1 MSYDLTNPKL
11 LKEWDKIKDNDVFP
25 SLDAF
30 AELFYQNPSC
40 KCYRKYTS
48 YPWSKEN
55 FFFGTYEEFLTYQRT
70 TTEIP
75 FYLASKIGTKVF
87 NLTLLSFFRDENNK
101 ICAKCRCDCGNET
114 TKTYDAILKG
124 NARSC
129 GCKKGGETKEEPSV
143 YELLSDI
150 IDEYWDFEKNI
161 VSPKDIPLDSEEE
174 YWWKG
179 YAHSYK
185 MPIQYLLRSVSG
197 TSFPEQAIRFFLLK
211 NDIEV
216 INRHLITFDGKKY
229 ELDLFLPK
237 LNIGIEY
244 DGVFWHASK
253 TKKDALKN
261 KAVESAGITFVRV
274 REKGLPK
281 TKIKNGLEIMMQES
295 VSNGSLANV
304 INELFAYIES
314 VAEIQLEKISPR
326 DISKNKVL
334 IQSQYSL
341 SYVKNSVANSWLSEF
356 WSEDNK
362 EEPYFVSLKSDAGYK
377 FKCPHGI
384 TFYCAPKYL
393 MIKAKEMGGDP
404 LSRCVF
410 DYASLCGRESKV
422 QGGLTVTVS
431 EGKFFLN
438 DFAEISFSVQNQNE
452 TAFDP
457 LWLGQYSIFH
467 NGKIRSFAGARGNVE
482 STGNYCIDRPQ
493 KIICTPFRNLCLGKH
508 DFELLPFQKKAYK
521 LRLELRKS
529 QGTADNIDIIASL
542 NLLDQMNCVY
552 KVCLRIKRFDG
563 NISLSGKV
571 LTWESYDSIIQKK
584 NSRLN
589 YILSEEEA
597 IALFDEFDS

>member
-11 LKEWDKIKDNDVFP
+11 LKEWDKIKGSDVFP

-30 AELFYQNPSC
+30 AELFYQNPTC

-55 FFFGTYEEFLTYQRT
+55 FFFGTYEDFLTYQRT

-101 ICAKCRCDCGNET
+101 ICAKCRCDCGKET

-129 GCKKGGETKEEPSV
+129 GCKKGGEAKEEPSV

-150 IDEYWDFEKNI
+150 IDEYWDFEKNT
-161 VSPKDIPLDSEEE
+161 VSPKEIPLDSEEE

-216 INRHLITFDGKKY
+216 INRHSITFEGKKY

-244 DGVFWHASK
+244 DGVFWHTSK

-261 KAVESAGITFVRV
+261 KAIESAGITFVRV

-295 VSNGSLANV
+295 VSNSSLANV
-304 INELFAYIES
+304 VNKLFAYIES
-314 VAEIQLEKISPR
+314 VAEVQLEKISPR

-356 WSEDNK
+356 WSEENK
-362 EEPYFVSLKSDAGYK
+362 EKPYFVPLKSTTGYR
-377 FKCPHGI
+377 FKCSQGA
-384 TFYCAPKYL
+384 TFYCSPSYL
-393 MIKAKEMGGDP
+393 ISKTKAIGNAP
-404 LSRCVF
+404 LSKCVF
-410 DYASLCGRESKV
+410 AYAEMCHRETKILS
-422 QGGLTVTVS
+422 GLTVEVL
-431 EGKFFLN
+431 GVQFLAN
-438 DFAEISFSVQNQNE
+438 HCVEIEFSVENKNE
-452 TAFDP
+452 TSFD
-457 LWLGQYSIFH
+457 LWIGQYSILH
-467 NGKIRSFAGARGNVE
+467 NGKMCSFVGSKGSIKGLASLPIEEKLKTVCVPVC
-482 STGNYCIDRPQ
+482 NYV
-493 KIICTPFRNLCLGKH
+493 LGKH
-508 DFELLPFQKKAYK
+508 NFELLPLSKKTY
-521 LRLELRKS
+521 RVTLELRKT
-529 QGTADNIDIIASL
+529 QETMGNLDIVASL
-542 NLLDQMNCVY
+542 NLLDQMNYVY
-552 KVCLRIKRFDG
+552 KICLYVRRVEEKIVL
-563 NISLSGKV
+563 NGKT
-571 LTWESYDSIIQKK
+571 LTWEMYDDIIQKK
-584 NSRLN
+584 RSNLDYVLN
-589 YILSEEEA
+589 ENEA
-597 IALFDEFDS
+597 RGLFAEFDRG

>member
-11 LKEWDKIKDNDVFP
+11 LKEWDKIKDSDVFP

-101 ICAKCRCDCGNET
+101 ICAKCRCDCGKET
-114 TKTYDAILKG
+114 TKKYEAVLKG
-124 NARSC
+124 DARSC
-129 GCKKGGETKEEPSV
+129 GCKRGRKAKEEPSV

-150 IDEYWDFEKNI
+150 IDEYWDFKKNT
-161 VSPKDIPLDSEEE
+161 VSPKDIPFDSEEE

-356 WSEDNK
+356 WSDDNK

-377 FKCPHGI
+377 FKCPHGV

-393 MIKAKEMGGDP
+393 ITKAKKMGGDP

-410 DYASLCGRESKV
+410 DYAFLCQRGERIRSGLFATILGVKFSLD
-422 QGGLTVTVS
+422 
-431 EGKFFLN
+431 
-438 DFAEISFSVQNQNE
+438 DFVEMDFSVENKNGTE
-452 TAFDP
+452 FAP
-457 LWLGQYSIFH
+457 LWLGQYSILH
-467 NGKIRSFAGARGNVE
+467 NEQLYSFIGGKERIDGDDCVSVE
-482 STGNYCIDRPQ
+482 KPANMM
-493 KIICTPFRNLCLGKH
+493 CTPFYDFRAEKN
-508 DFELLPFQKKAYK
+508 DFELLPFSKKTYRLKIK
-521 LRLELRKS
+521 LEKS
-529 QGTADNIDIIASL
+529 HALAGNVEIVAVL
-542 NLLDQMNCVY
+542 NLIDEASFVY
-552 KVCLRIKRFDG
+552 KICLYTRRF
-563 NISLSGKV
+563 SGVTTTDSKIF
-571 LTWESYDSIIQKK
+571 TWEKYHNVIGAMDMQLDYVLNEREAK
-584 NSRLN
+584 RL
-589 YILSEEEA
+589 LA
-597 IALFDEFDS
+597 EF

>member
-1 MSYDLTNPKL
+1 MFYDLTNPKL
-11 LKEWDKIKDNDVFP
+11 LKEWDKIKDSDVFP

-129 GCKKGGETKEEPSV
+129 GCKKGGETKEEPRV

-197 TSFPEQAIRFFLLK
+197 TSFPEQAIRFFLSK

-356 WSEDNK
+356 WSDDNK
-362 EEPYFVSLKSDAGYK
+362 EEPYFIPLKATASYS
-377 FKCPHGI
+377 FKCSRGMTFHCPPHRLVDQ
-384 TFYCAPKYL
+384 AN
-393 MIKAKEMGGDP
+393 AMGHDP
-404 LSRCVF
+404 LSKCVF
-410 DYASLCGRESKV
+410 DYAHLCQKELRV
-422 QGGLTVTVS
+422 QSGLTVMVS
-431 EGKFFLN
+431 DVKF
-438 DFAEISFSVQNQNE
+438 S
-452 TAFDP
+452 
-457 LWLGQYSIFH
+457 
-467 NGKIRSFAGARGNVE
+467 
-482 STGNYCIDRPQ
+482 PQ
-493 KIICTPFRNLCLGKH
+493 
-508 DFELLPFQKKAYK
+508 
-521 LRLELRKS
+521 
-529 QGTADNIDIIASL
+529 
-542 NLLDQMNCVY
+542 NLLE
-552 KVCLRIKRFDG
+552 IKF
-563 NISLSGKV
+563 
-571 LTWESYDSIIQKK
+571 SIK
-584 NSRLN
+584 L
-589 YILSEEEA
+589 A
-597 IALFDEFDS
+597 I

>member
-129 GCKKGGETKEEPSV
+129 GCKKGGEAKEEPSV

-150 IDEYWDFEKNI
+150 IDEYWDFEKNT
-161 VSPKDIPLDSEEE
+161 VSPEDIPLDSEEE

-197 TSFPEQAIRFFLLK
+197 TSFPEQAIRFFLSK

-304 INELFAYIES
+304 INELYAYIES

-356 WSEDNK
+356 WSDDNK

-377 FKCPHGI
+377 FKCPHGV

-393 MIKAKEMGGDP
+393 MTKAKKMGGDP

-410 DYASLCGRESKV
+410 DYAFLCKREERVKS
-422 QGGLTVTVS
+422 GLSVTISGV
-431 EGKFFLN
+431 KFSRDNFV
-438 DFAEISFSVQNQNE
+438 EIGFSVENKNGTE
-452 TAFDP
+452 FNP
-457 LWLGQYSIFH
+457 LLLEQYSVSQ
-467 NGKIRSFAGARGNVE
+467 NDQLYSFEGERGYIERGDCVSVE
-482 STGNYCIDRPQ
+482 KPKNM
-493 KIICTPFRNLCLGKH
+493 ICTPFYDFRFGKKY
-508 DFELLPFQKKAYK
+508 FELLPFSKRAYCLKMK
-521 LRLELRKS
+521 LGEFCA
-529 QGTADNIDIIASL
+529 QNDNVEIMASL
-542 NLLDQMNCVY
+542 KLVDEASFTY
-552 KVCLRIKRFDG
+552 RIRLHMRCFNG
-563 NISLSGKV
+563 EV
-571 LTWESYDSIIQKK
+571 TTDSKIF
-584 NSRLN
+584 
-589 YILSEEEA
+589 A
-597 IALFDEFDS
+597 W